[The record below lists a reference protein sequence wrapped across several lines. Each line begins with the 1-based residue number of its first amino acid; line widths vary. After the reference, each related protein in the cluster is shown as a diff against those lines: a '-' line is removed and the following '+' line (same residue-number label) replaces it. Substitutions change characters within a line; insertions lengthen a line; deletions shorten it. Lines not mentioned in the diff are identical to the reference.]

1 MRRKRLFGT
10 LVFIFALDFTISAN
24 IYNRPRSVK
33 VLPTEYFDFIFPSE
47 AEKTVSYLSENA
59 DSFFEKAAESVA
71 LQKTFRIPVAVSL
84 DSDTMRVEYTP
95 SPYNRI
101 TVYASPFEKEDS
113 YRENIL
119 LESFREKVC
128 EAVISSK
135 RSKLWEAVHSI
146 TGFDALQPAAIL
158 NIPSGFLEGA
168 VNLEAYRT
176 ENENGS
182 KAGGILND
190 GFSLSVLSQAK
201 AEGKFPSWQDVSGG
215 RDIYNKE
222 ISKIASSA
230 FAAYLQQRFGF
241 DKFREFYEESGKVH
255 FFKITQGIFKK
266 VYGKPVKEIWND
278 FTEEIPSAEKK
289 EKGEKVFQDDE
300 GSRYSFL
307 LAGKTDLKSGR
318 KDCIIYYDKPHSQVR
333 ELTETEDILNPGKS
347 RSTKKKLFSATEIT
361 GLSLSE
367 DKKYLSLSYT
377 SAKSNRSLS
386 KNETKIFDTETKKFL
401 SQTYRIRCGTVF
413 DYSVDRKA
421 VAGFSK
427 NAEDGMEATLEI
439 FSLDFEE
446 HKTALYSK
454 KLPPLA
460 KPEAVLDAGTGKLL
474 LVYYCGGKC
483 VLELSDFFYGTES
496 FFHLPYKARNFK
508 NEDDGTVSFTFA
520 EENPYGSLKRGSLK
534 IIYETENRTEDES
547 GQANTAEAENRTEL
561 KNNKR
566 KTRIQ
571 AEIQEDDFSGGIC
584 GSVLSAKDEHGD
596 RKLYFSS
603 RKTNREELRFCQAE
617 EIRFAPGKNTVQIP
631 KPENNEW
638 EKADDKAEDGFLGE
652 RRISKYN
659 VLKYSTRGLLVPM
672 FPISRLDIESAE
684 FSPGLGATYITN
696 TDPLENITNVF
707 SACAGFIDTT
717 QETFTLKD
725 GYTVSAT
732 TNTSVFPFDL
742 AVGGLWHFTDSG
754 QYNVQALVETKWN
767 SSLFL
772 PHNTLSFR
780 IRGLWDASTTY
791 LDYENGT
798 VTELSGWPKIKDA
811 YNTFSLK
818 FTANYSNL
826 RQHGQS
832 GFERLGIDTSISF
845 ISVYDHQKRL
855 KDENHN
861 RPLLLSYSYELRF
874 SIPYIIPVFSLENWV
889 ISMPLT
895 LYANWFSE
903 NGTALESYAEVLLAG
918 YEAQKGI
925 PLANIFVK
933 RIGLKAGYD
942 FSLKYDT
949 LRTKDPDIRD
959 FQALYMTFRDSEIKD
974 YFYFTVETELSPSV
988 GKFSS
993 AAKIKL
999 GSQFRLHYRE
1009 NKGTFHMIL
1018 KLDI

>member
-1 MRRKRLFGT
+1 MRRKSFFFTAVL
-10 LVFIFALDFTISAN
+10 IFALDFTVYAN

-33 VLPTEYFDFIFPSE
+33 VLPTKHFDFIFPSG
-47 AEKTVSYLSENA
+47 AEKTVLYLSEEA
-59 DSFFEKAAESVA
+59 DSFFEKTAESVS
-71 LQKTFRIPVAVSL
+71 LQKSFRLPVAISL
-84 DSDTMRVEYTP
+84 DSDTMSVEYTP

-101 TVYASPFEKEDS
+101 TVFASPFEKENS
-113 YRENIL
+113 YRDEIL

-135 RSKLWEAVHSI
+135 RSKFWQTLHSI

-176 ENENGS
+176 ENENGIQT
-182 KAGGILND
+182 GGILKD
-190 GFSLSVLSQAK
+190 GFSLSVLSEAK
-201 AEGKFPSWQDVSGG
+201 AEGKFPSWEDVSGG
-215 RDIYNKE
+215 RDIHSKE

-230 FAAYLQQRFGF
+230 FAAYLQKRFGF
-241 DKFREFYEESGKVH
+241 EKFKEFYEESGKVH
-255 FFKITQGIFKK
+255 FFRITQGIFKK
-266 VYGKPVKEIWND
+266 VYRKPVKEIWSD
-278 FTEEIPSAEKK
+278 FIEEIPSAEKK
-289 EKGEKVFQDDE
+289 EKGERIFSDDE

-318 KDCIIYYDKPHSQVR
+318 KDCLIYYDQPHSQVR
-333 ELTETEDILNPGKS
+333 FLSEKKDLLNPEKTQDV
-347 RSTKKKLFSATEIT
+347 RQKLFSATEIT
-361 GLSLSE
+361 SLSLSE
-367 DKKYLSLSYT
+367 DKKYLALSYT
-377 SAKSNRSLS
+377 STKSNRSLS

-413 DYSVDRKA
+413 SFSLDRKA
-421 VAGFSK
+421 VAGFSRSE
-427 NAEDGMEATLEI
+427 NDGMEATLEI
-439 FSLDFEE
+439 FPLDFEE
-446 HKTALYSK
+446 HKTAFYSK
-454 KLPPLA
+454 KLPSLA
-460 KPEAVLDAGTGKLL
+460 KPEAILNAGTGKLL

-508 NEDDGTVSFTFA
+508 NEDDGTISFTFA
-520 EENPYGSLKRGSLK
+520 EENPYISQKRGILE
-534 IIYETENRTEDES
+534 IIYEAEDKTET
-547 GQANTAEAENRTEL
+547 GIGLKNRTEL
-561 KNNKR
+561 KGKNL

-571 AEIQEDDFSGGIC
+571 VEVQEEVFSGGIC
-584 GSVLSAKDEHGD
+584 DSVLSGKDEHGK

-603 RKTNREELRFCQAE
+603 RKTNREELRFCRE
-617 EIRFAPGKNTVQIP
+617 SDFMYK
-631 KPENNEW
+631 
-638 EKADDKAEDGFLGE
+638 KAEDAIQIQKPESQEWKNAEAKTENGFPE
-652 RRISKYN
+652 EHQVSKYK
-659 VLKYSTRGLLVPM
+659 VLKYSTRGLLIPM
-672 FPISRLDIESAE
+672 FPISKLDIDSAE
-684 FSPGLGATYITN
+684 FAPGLGATYITN
-696 TDPLENITNVF
+696 TDPLENITNIF

-725 GYTVSAT
+725 GYTISAT

-742 AVGGLWHFTDSG
+742 ALGGLWHFTDSG
-754 QYNVQALVETKWN
+754 QYNVQGLIETKWN
-767 SSLFL
+767 SVAGL
-772 PHNTLSFR
+772 PHNVFSFG
-780 IRGLWDASTTY
+780 IRGLWNASTTY
-791 LDYENGT
+791 LDYENES

-818 FTANYSNL
+818 FSVNYSSL

-832 GFERLGIDTSISF
+832 GFEKLGIDTSLSF

-855 KDENHN
+855 KNENQN
-861 RPLLLSYSYELRF
+861 RPLLLTYSYEFGF
-874 SIPYIIPVFSLENWV
+874 SLPYIIPVFGIENWV

-895 LYANWFSE
+895 LYTNWFSE

-925 PLANIFVK
+925 PFANIFVK

-959 FQALYMTFRDSEIKD
+959 LHALYMTFRDSEISD

-993 AAKIKL
+993 AAKVKL

-1009 NKGTFHMIL
+1009 NKGTFRMIL